1 MTGPS
6 TTAGEATPAIDA
18 AQSAL
23 LLRRA
28 TYASVAVA
36 LVLIVAKTAAWTL
49 TDSVSVLSS
58 LLDSLL
64 DAAASIVNLLAVR
77 HALTPADRE
86 HRFGHGKAEPL
97 AGMAQA
103 AFIAGSAVLLLL
115 EAIHR
120 LSEPQPVLHGEIGI
134 AVMAVS
140 ILLTIALVVYQRHV
154 VAATGSV
161 AISADSLHYR
171 GDLLVNGSVIVSL
184 VLAMWFD
191 AQLADPLFGIAIG
204 LYILFSAIQIGRMSL
219 DLLMDRE
226 LPDSDRARIRE
237 IAMAHPSVKSLH
249 DLRTRSAGPDIFI
262 QFHLEMDGD
271 ISLRRAHEISDTV
284 EAQIMGAFPNAE
296 VIIHQDPEGV
306 EEPRRTFPKR

>member
-6 TTAGEATPAIDA
+6 TTTGEATPALDA

-103 AFIAGSAVLLLL
+103 AFVAGSAVLLLL
-115 EAIHR
+115 EAIRR
-120 LSEPQPVLHGEIGI
+120 LSKPQPVLNGEVGI

-184 VLAMWFD
+184 VLAMWFE

-237 IAMAHPSVKSLH
+237 IAMAHPAVKSLH

-262 QFHLEMDGD
+262 QLHLEMDGN

-284 EAQIMGAFPNAE
+284 EAQIMGAFPKAE